1 MVAVLQDLND
11 PEKLGSHDMPDNAPE
26 VIYQEPNTGQPL
38 HRPFVRP
45 GVDPKKRL
53 ARVLLEGKAQV
64 I

>member
-11 PEKLGSHDMPDNAPE
+11 PEKLGQSDVPE
-26 VIYQEPNTGQPL
+26 VIYREPNKGTLL

-45 GVDPKKRL
+45 VNDPKKRL
-53 ARVLLEGKAQV
+53 ARVLLAGKAQA